1 MKKFYIICGVFCFC
15 FLCLGIYFLIDPS
28 FSNLSSSSTQGEET
42 GGQEDDTQE
51 EIIYYLGVDYAEINV
66 FIDETAEIKY
76 TILPLGSVPTVQ
88 VEDDSIIAVENFIIM
103 PKKLGSTKVT
113 LSHQTFTR
121 EIKVNVLEKELN
133 LTFSENTFLSGKAE
147 DGNYINYTA
156 IIQYNFNYISKELKL
171 SDNIQITN
179 EELLENEIKLT
190 FNLLNGTSFTFDITL
205 DSLNVTKTLPCEEY
219 LADTTPDEPDTT
231 LPEEPDGTDPDDTLP
246 EGPNPDDTQPQESAY
261 YELYYNGEKLT
272 DTLYYSYKPS
282 ETNTI
287 IIEYKLCDESGSEL
301 EFNSSVS
308 ILDSADITKNS
319 LDSHNYKLITLAI
332 FGTGELELTLVSN
345 LANATITLKIIVE

>member
-1 MKKFYIICGVFCFC
+1 MKKFYIICGAFCFC

-88 VEDDSIIAVENFIIM
+88 VEDNSIITVENFIIM

-113 LSHQTFTR
+113 LYHQTFTR
-121 EIKVNVLEKELN
+121 EIKVNVLEKEMN

-147 DGNYINYTA
+147 DVNYINYIA
-156 IIQYNFNYISKELKL
+156 IIQYNFNYISKELKI

-219 LADTTPDEPDTT
+219 LADTTPDKPDTT
-231 LPEEPDGTDPDDTLP
+231 LPGEPDGTD
-246 EGPNPDDTQPQESAY
+246 PDDTQPQESAY

-308 ILDSADITKNS
+308 IIDSADITKNS